1 VRPARSPCAAT
12 PRRGSGG
19 RSEPSGADD
28 GSHRRQTRSGP
39 SSPQP
44 RPRTGRSDSA
54 PPARWQRFPPR
65 SPSPNRS
72 PDPTPCVYDRPPATS
87 PILHCAPPPLFR
99 FATTSEPPAE
109 PLPEPGLYIFQGKK
123 GSMIPLV
130 RHGADDGDQVH
141 ILRSRESRRRHPPRP
156 RRRSPLPRLRPAT
169 NHYLTGLRPKP
180 LKRSHMSHFPQ
191 KATPAHAIR
200 VSVSDGRR
208 HLAPSRECS
217 THVRL

>member
-12 PRRGSGG
+12 PRRGGGG
-19 RSEPSGADD
+19 RSDPSGADD

-44 RPRTGRSDSA
+44 RPRTGRSDST

-65 SPSPNRS
+65 SPSPKRS

-109 PLPEPGLYIFQGKK
+109 P
-123 GSMIPLV
+123 SAAIPASSTPT
-130 RHGADDGDQVH
+130 RNQ
-141 ILRSRESRRRHPPRP
+141 
-156 RRRSPLPRLRPAT
+156 PLPNRAPAQTPQTQPHVALPAKGDSSAATLEGVDGWAASRKGVEHAGGAFGRKPFREAGAPRVREGEMSGRGTLRGSA
-169 NHYLTGLRPKP
+169 R
-180 LKRSHMSHFPQ
+180 
-191 KATPAHAIR
+191 TPAA
-200 VSVSDGRR
+200 
-208 HLAPSRECS
+208 SRASCS
-217 THVRL
+217 SSAR